1 MANNNINATLERII
15 ALYDSGGDPN
25 KMMQSMFG
33 NNPNIGNFATQF
45 NNMRQG
51 RSNRE
56 FLLQLAKQNG
66 VSEQNIQGL
75 QRILG
80 AK

>member
-1 MANNNINATLERII
+1 MNDLNAQIERII
-15 ALYDSGGDPN
+15 ALHDSGCDPN
-25 KMMQSMFG
+25 KIIQAMLQKH
-33 NNPNIGNFATQF
+33 PNVNQLGIQYQ
-45 NNMRQG
+45 NMAQG
-51 RSNRE
+51 RNPKE

-75 QRILG
+75 ARILG